1 MPCGLPETGSCLYA
15 HSAYCSRTFSMY
27 FRFLLRTIHE
37 EINYYEHKQL
47 LLRLPP
53 DCHIPELSQYMPV
66 KKHICNNS
74 PDDFGT
80 YISHRL
86 KWKQQKYRYP
96 ASLCNTEMCIRD
108 RIKDVLLSALCCFSS
123 LNLDCPFRMH
133 SVKIRVGRDHL
144 RFKPDTKL
152 KADLVYFIYQ
162 MFQSACDLV
171 CVNFPVA
178 KRTVIAVRCV

>member
-74 PDDFGT
+74 PDDFRT

-96 ASLCNTEMCIRD
+96 ASLCNTDICTMPQSNPVI
-108 RIKDVLLSALCCFSS
+108 VYS
-123 LNLDCPFRMH
+123 LNLLEMSFSSQM
-133 SVKIRVGRDHL
+133 
-144 RFKPDTKL
+144 KPHT
-152 KADLVYFIYQ
+152 
-162 MFQSACDLV
+162 
-171 CVNFPVA
+171 
-178 KRTVIAVRCV
+178 